1 MEGLSVSTPAQEG
14 VAYLV
19 EETPSG
25 TWRRYRYPTGEE
37 FAEYT
42 SRRRL
47 FGLPLYHRTCGRSP
61 ETGKPVTACG
71 VVAVGQ
77 LARGVLA
84 IGQVARGVVAVGQV
98 AIGIVAVGQLAVGL
112 LLGIGQVA
120 TGVVAVG
127 QCAVGALLGLG
138 QGATGYV
145 AVGQSACGWYALG
158 MEAHGRYVWDMNG
171 SAPEAEAFFRSLL
184 P

>member
-1 MEGLSVSTPAQEG
+1 MSTPSLGE
-14 VAYLV
+14 VVYLI
-19 EETPSG
+19 EDTPSG
-25 TWRRYRYPTGEE
+25 TWRRFRHPTGEL

-47 FGLPLYHRTCGRSP
+47 FGLPFYHRTQGRSP

-71 VVAVGQ
+71 IIAVGQ
-77 LARGVLA
+77 FARGILA
-84 IGQVARGVVAVGQV
+84 IGQCARGVVAIGQF

-112 LLGIGQVA
+112 LLGIGQLS

-127 QCAVGALLGLG
+127 QGAFGILFGLG
-138 QGATGYV
+138 QGATGYM
-145 AVGQSACGWYALG
+145 AIGQTAYGWYALG
-158 MEAHGRYVWDMNG
+158 QEGHGKYVWDMSG
-171 SAPEAEAFFRSLL
+171 AAPEAEAFFRFLA

>member
-1 MEGLSVSTPAQEG
+1 MSTPLQEE
-14 VAYLV
+14 VAYQI

-25 TWRRYRYPTGEE
+25 TWWRFRHPTGEV

-42 SRRRL
+42 SRRLL
-47 FGLPLYHRTCGRSP
+47 FGLPFYHRTRGRSP

-71 VVAVGQ
+71 VIAVGQ
-77 LARGVLA
+77 IARGILA
-84 IGQVARGVVAVGQV
+84 IGQFARGVVAIGQFAIGVVAVGQF
-98 AIGIVAVGQLAVGL
+98 AGAL

-127 QCAVGALLGLG
+127 QCAVGILFGLG
-138 QGATGYV
+138 QGSTGYM
-145 AVGQSACGWYALG
+145 AIGQTAYGWYALG
-158 MEAHGRYVWDMNG
+158 QEGHGKYVWDG
-171 SAPEAEAFFRSLL
+171 SEAAPEAEAFFRSLA

>member
-1 MEGLSVSTPAQEG
+1 VSTPSQEE
-14 VAYLV
+14 VAYLI

-25 TWRRYRYPTGEE
+25 TWRRFRYPTGEV

-47 FGLPLYHRTCGRSP
+47 FGIPFYHRTCGRSP

-71 VVAVGQ
+71 VIAIGQ
-77 LARGVLA
+77 FARGILA
-84 IGQVARGVVAVGQV
+84 IGQVARGVVAVGQI
-98 AIGIVAVGQLAVGL
+98 AIGIVAVGQLAGGL
-112 LLGIGQVA
+112 LLGIGQLA

-127 QCAVGALLGLG
+127 QGAIGVLFGLG
-138 QGATGYV
+138 QWTTGYV
-145 AVGQSACGWYALG
+145 AIGQTAYGWYALG
-158 MEAHGRYVWDMNG
+158 QEGHGRYVWDMNG

>member
-1 MEGLSVSTPAQEG
+1 VSTPSQEEVG
-14 VAYLV
+14 YQI

-25 TWRRYRYPTGEE
+25 TWRRFRYPTGEV

-47 FGLPLYHRTCGRSP
+47 FGLPFYHRTQGRSP

-71 VVAVGQ
+71 VIAVGQ
-77 LARGVLA
+77 FARGILA
-84 IGQVARGVVAVGQV
+84 IGQFAHGVVA
-98 AIGIVAVGQLAVGL
+98 
-112 LLGIGQVA
+112 IGQFA

-127 QCAVGALLGLG
+127 QFAGGLLLGIGQLATGVVAVGQGAFGILFGLG
-138 QGATGYV
+138 QEATGYV
-145 AVGQSACGWYALG
+145 AIGQGAYGWYALG
-158 MEAHGRYVWDMNG
+158 QEGHGKYVWDMSG
-171 SAPEAEAFFRSLL
+171 AAPEAEAFFRSLL

>member
-1 MEGLSVSTPAQEG
+1 VSTPSQEG
-14 VAYLV
+14 VAYLI

-25 TWRRYRYPTGEE
+25 TWRRFRYPTGEV

-47 FGLPLYHRTCGRSP
+47 FGLPFCHRTQGRSP

-71 VVAVGQ
+71 VIAIGQ
-77 LARGVLA
+77 FARGILA
-84 IGQVARGVVAVGQV
+84 IGQVARGIV
-98 AIGIVAVGQLAVGL
+98 AIGQTAFGVVAVGQLAGGL
-112 LLGIGQVA
+112 LLGIGQLA

-127 QCAVGALLGLG
+127 QGTVGLLFGLG
-138 QGATGYV
+138 QWTTGYV
-145 AVGQSACGWYALG
+145 AIGQTAYGWYALG
-158 MEAHGRYVWDMNG
+158 QEGHGKYVWDMNG
-171 SAPEAEAFFRSLL
+171 AAPEAEAFFRSLL